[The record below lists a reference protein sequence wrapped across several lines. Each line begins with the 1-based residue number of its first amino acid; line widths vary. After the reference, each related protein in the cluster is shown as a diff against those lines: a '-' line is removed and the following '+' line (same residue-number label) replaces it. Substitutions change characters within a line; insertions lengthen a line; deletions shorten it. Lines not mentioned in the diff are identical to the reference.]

1 MKFIKLSLVFIC
13 FGLHIRAQQLFLPLD
28 HDENAFTEMHLS
40 KKGVNFHTSIK
51 PYFYE
56 EIESINLDSI
66 DWLLTDTNRLFLLP
80 NSNLA
85 RALRW
90 SENKL
95 MDEDLVYIN
104 KPGFKFRANLLLD
117 LNLGRDQVSDDSFW
131 QNTRGYWLSGRIG
144 KKLYFESAFYE
155 NQAKLAP
162 YIRDYSYSNLILPGQ
177 GRFKIFK
184 EGDGADWAFASGAIG
199 YKASKYFTLAL
210 GHGKHF
216 LGEGYRSL
224 LLSDNAF
231 NYPYIK
237 LETNVWN
244 LKYVNMWAQLSHVGF
259 VNAGDRNWTQKYLA
273 VHYLSWNATKRFN
286 ISLYES
292 ISWLKADKGFD
303 WQYMNPIIFLRP
315 VEWQNGSA
323 DNVLVGLSTK
333 YKISDNISFYGQF
346 VLDDF
351 NVQEFK
357 NQNGY
362 WGNKYGG
369 QIGVKAFN
377 LFKVYGLIAQ
387 AEYNVV
393 RPFTYTHSDS
403 TNGHGHMNQPLAH
416 PLGANFQEAIG
427 IVRYKYKRHKFS
439 LKIVWSEFGTDTL
452 GVNHGGNVFLD
463 YNTNR
468 ADINNDGGLNGY
480 TIGQGLHNKLNYFE
494 GRYAYLVNPRAKLF
508 LEVGFR
514 ERSLSKQNLA
524 DSETRYYFIGL
535 RTSLN
540 NFYNDYF

>member
-1 MKFIKLSLVFIC
+1 
-13 FGLHIRAQQLFLPLD
+13 
-28 HDENAFTEMHLS
+28 
-40 KKGVNFHTSIK
+40 
-51 PYFYE
+51 
-56 EIESINLDSI
+56 
-66 DWLLTDTNRLFLLP
+66 
-80 NSNLA
+80 
-85 RALRW
+85 
-90 SENKL
+90 
-95 MDEDLVYIN
+95 
-104 KPGFKFRANLLLD
+104 
-117 LNLGRDQVSDDSFW
+117 
-131 QNTRGYWLSGRIG
+131 
-144 KKLYFESAFYE
+144 
-155 NQAKLAP
+155 
-162 YIRDYSYSNLILPGQ
+162 
-177 GRFKIFK
+177 
-184 EGDGADWAFASGAIG
+184 
-199 YKASKYFTLAL
+199 
-210 GHGKHF
+210 
-216 LGEGYRSL
+216 
-224 LLSDNAF
+224 
-231 NYPYIK
+231 
-237 LETNVWN
+237 
-244 LKYVNMWAQLSHVGF
+244 
-259 VNAGDRNWTQKYLA
+259 
-273 VHYLSWNATKRFN
+273 
-286 ISLYES
+286 
-292 ISWLKADKGFD
+292 
-303 WQYMNPIIFLRP
+303 MNPIIFLRP

-333 YKISDNISFYGQF
+333 YKVSDNISFYGQF

-357 NQNGY
+357 KQDGY

-377 LFKVYGLIAQ
+377 LFKVYGLSAQ

-393 RPFTYTHSDS
+393 RPFTYTHFDS